1 MLTNF
6 FSNSKPFHFI
16 LISLLLFVGYTF
28 HNFQISSFD
37 NDFIWLIQLTFKF
50 GLYIILMLIFG
61 FIIKKNNLTQINSY
75 ALFIFI
81 CLLLLTP
88 NVFQNSKPILSTVF
102 ILLALRRILSFNSKK
117 NIQKKIL
124 DASLW
129 IGIAT
134 FFYFWSILFLLV
146 LYAALIQL
154 ASKNFKLFL
163 IPIIGMFVVFIIC
176 IIYFLYIDNNMYWY
190 TDYKNFTSFDF
201 SSYKLLKNFFSIF
214 VILSTIV
221 ISLVFKFLN
230 FKKTPL
236 KKKSKYWSIIFTL
249 ITGIIIVI
257 LTGQKNGVELI
268 FTIVPISIL
277 FSNFIEALQRK
288 WVSEMMLWF
297 ILIAPI
303 FLLFFLNLKP
313 S

>member
-134 FFYFWSILFLLV
+134 LFYFWSILFLLV

-163 IPIIGMFVVFIIC
+163 IPIIGIFLVFIIC
-176 IIYFLYIDNNMYWY
+176 TIYFLYLDNNMYWF
-190 TDYKNFTSFDF
+190 TDYENFTSFDF
-201 SSYKLLKNFFSIF
+201 SSYKLLKNFFSLF
-214 VILSTIV
+214 VILLMIV

-230 FKKTPL
+230 FTKTPL
-236 KKKSKYWSIIFTL
+236 RKKSKYWIIIFTL

-277 FSNFIEALQRK
+277 FSNFIEAVQRK

-297 ILIAPI
+297 ILVAPI
-303 FLLFFLNLKP
+303 FSYFF
-313 S
+313 

>member
-28 HNFQISSFD
+28 YNFQISSFE
-37 NDFIWLIQLTFKF
+37 NDFIRLIQLTFKF

-61 FIIKKNNLTQINSY
+61 FVIKKNNLTQINSY

-134 FFYFWSILFLLV
+134 LFYFWSILFLLV

-163 IPIIGMFVVFIIC
+163 IPIIGIFLVFIIC
-176 IIYFLYIDNNMYWY
+176 TIYFLYLDNNMYWY
-190 TDYKNFTSFDF
+190 KDYKNFTSFDF
-201 SSYKLLKNFFSIF
+201 SSFKLLKNFFSLF
-214 VILSTIV
+214 VILSMTV

-230 FKKTPL
+230 FTKTPL
-236 KKKSKYWSIIFTL
+236 RKKSKYWIIIFTL

-268 FTIVPISIL
+268 FTIAPISIL

-297 ILIAPI
+297 ILVAPI
-303 FLLFFLNLKP
+303 FSYFF
-313 S
+313 

>member
-28 HNFQISSFD
+28 HNFQISSLE

-75 ALFIFI
+75 ALFIFV

-134 FFYFWSILFLLV
+134 LFYFWSILFLLV
-146 LYAALIQL
+146 LYASLIQL

-163 IPIIGMFVVFIIC
+163 IPIIGMFLVFIIC
-176 IIYFLYIDNNMYWY
+176 TIYFLYLDNNMYWY
-190 TDYKNFTSFDF
+190 KDYKNFTSFDF
-201 SSYKLLKNFFSIF
+201 SSFKLLKNFFSLF
-214 VILSTIV
+214 VILSMTV

-230 FKKTPL
+230 FTKTPL
-236 KKKSKYWSIIFTL
+236 RKKSKYWIIIFTL
-249 ITGIIIVI
+249 STGIIIVI

-268 FTIVPISIL
+268 FTIAPISIL

-303 FLLFFLNLKP
+303 FCYFF
-313 S
+313 

>member
-28 HNFQISSFD
+28 HNFQISSFE

-88 NVFQNSKPILSTVF
+88 NIFQNSKSILSTVF

-134 FFYFWSILFLLV
+134 LFYFWSILFLLV

-154 ASKNFKLFL
+154 ASKDFKLFL

-176 IIYFLYIDNNMYWY
+176 TIYFLYLDNNMYWF
-190 TDYKNFTSFDF
+190 TDYENFTSFDF
-201 SSYKLLKNFFSIF
+201 SSYKLLKNFFSLF
-214 VILSTIV
+214 VILLMIV

-230 FKKTPL
+230 FTKTPL
-236 KKKSKYWSIIFTL
+236 RKKSKYWIIIFTL

-257 LTGQKNGVELI
+257 LTAQKNGIELI
-268 FTIVPISIL
+268 FTIAPISIL

-288 WVSEMMLWF
+288 WVSEVMLWF

-303 FLLFFLNLKP
+303 LSYFF
-313 S
+313 

>member
-28 HNFQISSFD
+28 YNFQFSSFE
-37 NDFIWLIQLTFKF
+37 NDFIRLIQLTFKF

-61 FIIKKNNLTQINSY
+61 FVIKKNNLTQINSY

-88 NVFQNSKPILSTVF
+88 NVFQNSKLILSTVF

-134 FFYFWSILFLLV
+134 LFYFWSILFLLV

-163 IPIIGMFVVFIIC
+163 IPIIGMFLVFIIC
-176 IIYFLYIDNNMYWY
+176 TIYFLYLDNNMYWY
-190 TDYKNFTSFDF
+190 KDYKNFTSFDF
-201 SSYKLLKNFFSIF
+201 SSFKLLKNFFSLF
-214 VILSTIV
+214 VIFSMTV
-221 ISLVFKFLN
+221 IN
-230 FKKTPL
+230 
-236 KKKSKYWSIIFTL
+236 
-249 ITGIIIVI
+249 
-257 LTGQKNGVELI
+257 
-268 FTIVPISIL
+268 
-277 FSNFIEALQRK
+277 
-288 WVSEMMLWF
+288 
-297 ILIAPI
+297 
-303 FLLFFLNLKP
+303 
-313 S
+313 

>member
-28 HNFQISSFD
+28 YNFQISSFE
-37 NDFIWLIQLTFKF
+37 NDFIRLIQLTFKF

-61 FIIKKNNLTQINSY
+61 FVIKKNNLTQINSY

-117 NIQKKIL
+117 NVQKKIL

-134 FFYFWSILFLLV
+134 LFYFWSILFLLV

-163 IPIIGMFVVFIIC
+163 IPIIGIFVVFIIC
-176 IIYFLYIDNNMYWY
+176 TIYFLYLDNNMYWY
-190 TDYKNFTSFDF
+190 TDHKNFTSFDF
-201 SSYKLLKNFFSIF
+201 SLYKLLKNFFSLF
-214 VILSTIV
+214 VILSMIV

-230 FKKTPL
+230 FTKTPL
-236 KKKSKYWSIIFTL
+236 RKKSKYWIIIFTL

-257 LTGQKNGVELI
+257 LTGQKNGIELI

-277 FSNFIEALQRK
+277 FSNFIEALQRE

-303 FLLFFLNLKP
+303 FSYFF
-313 S
+313 

>member
-28 HNFQISSFD
+28 YNFQFSSFE
-37 NDFIWLIQLTFKF
+37 NDFIRLIQLTFKF
-50 GLYIILMLIFG
+50 GLYIISMLIFS

-134 FFYFWSILFLLV
+134 LFYFWSILFLLV
-146 LYAALIQL
+146 LYASLIQL

-163 IPIIGMFVVFIIC
+163 IPIIGIFVVFIIC
-176 IIYFLYIDNNMYWY
+176 TIYFLYLDNNMYWY
-190 TDYKNFTSFDF
+190 TDHKNFTSFDF
-201 SSYKLLKNFFSIF
+201 SLYKLLKNFFSLF
-214 VILSTIV
+214 VILSMIV

-230 FKKTPL
+230 FTKTPL
-236 KKKSKYWSIIFTL
+236 RKKSKYWIIIFTL

-277 FSNFIEALQRK
+277 FSNFIEALQRE

-297 ILIAPI
+297 ILVAPI
-303 FLLFFLNLKP
+303 FSYFF
-313 S
+313 

>member
-61 FIIKKNNLTQINSY
+61 FVIKKNNLTQINSY

-134 FFYFWSILFLLV
+134 LFYFWSLLFFLV

-154 ASKNFKLFL
+154 ATKNYKLFL
-163 IPIIGMFVVFIIC
+163 IPIIVALIVFIFTTV
-176 IIYFLYIDNNMYWY
+176 YFLFLENNAYWY
-190 TDYKNFTSFDF
+190 LDYKKPVSFDF
-201 SSYKLLKNFFSIF
+201 SSYKSSKIAFSF
-214 VILSTIV
+214 LVILSMTG
-221 ISLVFKFLN
+221 ISIFSKILN
-230 FKKTPL
+230 FTKTPL
-236 KKKSKYWSIIFTL
+236 REKSKYWIIIFTL
-249 ITGIIIVI
+249 ITGILLVTI
-257 LTGQKNGVELI
+257 TSQKNGSELI
-268 FTIVPISIL
+268 FTVVPISIL
-277 FSNFIEALQRK
+277 FSNFIETLQRK
-288 WVSEMMLWF
+288 WISEIMLW
-297 ILIAPI
+297 LLVLAP
-303 FLLFFLNLKP
+303 FLSYFFKF
-313 S
+313 

>member
-28 HNFQISSFD
+28 HNFQISSFE

-75 ALFIFI
+75 ALFIFV

-134 FFYFWSILFLLV
+134 LFYFWSILFLLV

-176 IIYFLYIDNNMYWY
+176 TIYFLYLDNNMYWF
-190 TDYKNFTSFDF
+190 TDYENFTSFDF
-201 SSYKLLKNFFSIF
+201 SSYKLLKNFFSLF
-214 VILSTIV
+214 VILSMIV

-230 FKKTPL
+230 FTKTPL
-236 KKKSKYWSIIFTL
+236 RKKSKYWIIIFTL

-257 LTGQKNGVELI
+257 LTAQKNGIELI
-268 FTIVPISIL
+268 FTIAPISIL

-288 WVSEMMLWF
+288 WVSEVMLWF

-303 FLLFFLNLKP
+303 FSYFF
-313 S
+313 

>member
-28 HNFQISSFD
+28 HNFQISSFE

-75 ALFIFI
+75 ALFIFV

-88 NVFQNSKPILSTVF
+88 NAFQNSKPILSTVF

-134 FFYFWSILFLLV
+134 LFYFWSILFLLV

-154 ASKNFKLFL
+154 VSKNFKLFL

-176 IIYFLYIDNNMYWY
+176 TIYFLYLDNNTYWF
-190 TDYKNFTSFDF
+190 TDYENFISFDF
-201 SSYKLLKNFFSIF
+201 SSYKLLKNFFSLF
-214 VILSTIV
+214 VILSMIV

-230 FKKTPL
+230 FTKTPL
-236 KKKSKYWSIIFTL
+236 RKKSKYWIIIFTL

-257 LTGQKNGVELI
+257 LTAQKNGIELI

-288 WVSEMMLWF
+288 WVSEVMLWL

-303 FLLFFLNLKP
+303 FSYFF
-313 S
+313 

>member
-28 HNFQISSFD
+28 YNFQFSSFE
-37 NDFIWLIQLTFKF
+37 NDFIRLIQLTFKF

-61 FIIKKNNLTQINSY
+61 FVIKKNNLTQINSY

-88 NVFQNSKPILSTVF
+88 NVFQNSKLILSTVF

-134 FFYFWSILFLLV
+134 LFYFWSILFLLV

-163 IPIIGMFVVFIIC
+163 IPIIGMFLVFIIC
-176 IIYFLYIDNNMYWY
+176 TIYFLYLDNNMYWF
-190 TDYKNFTSFDF
+190 TDYENFISFDF
-201 SSYKLLKNFFSIF
+201 SSYKFLKNFFSLF
-214 VILSTIV
+214 VILSMIV

-230 FKKTPL
+230 FTKTPL
-236 KKKSKYWSIIFTL
+236 RKKSKYWIIIFTL

-257 LTGQKNGVELI
+257 LTAQKNGIELI

-288 WVSEMMLWF
+288 WVSEVMLWL

-303 FLLFFLNLKP
+303 FSYFF
-313 S
+313 

>member
-28 HNFQISSFD
+28 YNFQISSFE
-37 NDFIWLIQLTFKF
+37 NDFIRLIQLTFKF

-61 FIIKKNNLTQINSY
+61 FVIKKNNLTQINSY

-134 FFYFWSILFLLV
+134 FFYFWSILFLFV

-176 IIYFLYIDNNMYWY
+176 TIYFLYLDNNMYWY
-190 TDYKNFTSFDF
+190 KDYKIFSSFDF
-201 SSYKLLKNFFSIF
+201 SSFKLLKNFFSLF
-214 VILSTIV
+214 VILSMTV

-230 FKKTPL
+230 FTKTPL
-236 KKKSKYWSIIFTL
+236 RKKSKYWIIIFTL

-277 FSNFIEALQRK
+277 FSNFIEAVQRK
-288 WVSEMMLWF
+288 WASEMMLWF
-297 ILIAPI
+297 ILVAPI
-303 FLLFFLNLKP
+303 FSYFF
-313 S
+313 

>member
-6 FSNSKPFHFI
+6 FSNSKPFNFI

-28 HNFQISSFD
+28 HNFQISSFE

-75 ALFIFI
+75 ALFIFV
-81 CLLLLTP
+81 CLLLLMP
-88 NVFQNSKPILSTVF
+88 NVFQNSKPILSTGF

-134 FFYFWSILFLLV
+134 LFYFWSILFLLV

-176 IIYFLYIDNNMYWY
+176 TIYFLYLDNNMYWF
-190 TDYKNFTSFDF
+190 TDYENFTSFDF
-201 SSYKLLKNFFSIF
+201 SSYKLLKNFFSLF
-214 VILSTIV
+214 VILLMIV

-230 FKKTPL
+230 FTKTPL
-236 KKKSKYWSIIFTL
+236 RKKSKYWIIIFTL

-257 LTGQKNGVELI
+257 LTAQKNGIELI

-288 WVSEMMLWF
+288 WVSEVMLWL

-303 FLLFFLNLKP
+303 FSYFF
-313 S
+313 

>member
-28 HNFQISSFD
+28 YNFQISSFE
-37 NDFIWLIQLTFKF
+37 NDFIRLIQLTFKF

-61 FIIKKNNLTQINSY
+61 FVIKKNNLTQINSY

-134 FFYFWSILFLLV
+134 LFYFWSILFLLV

-163 IPIIGMFVVFIIC
+163 IPIIGMFLVFIIC
-176 IIYFLYIDNNMYWY
+176 TIYFLYLDNNMYWY
-190 TDYKNFTSFDF
+190 KDYKIFSSFDF
-201 SSYKLLKNFFSIF
+201 SSFKLLKNFFSLF
-214 VILSTIV
+214 VILSMTV

-230 FKKTPL
+230 FTKTPL
-236 KKKSKYWSIIFTL
+236 RKKSKYWIIIFTL

-277 FSNFIEALQRK
+277 FSNFIEAVQRK

-297 ILIAPI
+297 ILVAPI
-303 FLLFFLNLKP
+303 FSYFF
-313 S
+313 

>member
-28 HNFQISSFD
+28 YNFQISSFE
-37 NDFIWLIQLTFKF
+37 NDFIRLIQLTFKF
-50 GLYIILMLIFG
+50 GLYIISMLIFS

-134 FFYFWSILFLLV
+134 LFCFWSILFLLV

-163 IPIIGMFVVFIIC
+163 IPIIGIFVVFIIC
-176 IIYFLYIDNNMYWY
+176 TIYFLYLDNNMYWY
-190 TDYKNFTSFDF
+190 TDHKNFTSFDF
-201 SSYKLLKNFFSIF
+201 SLYKLLKNFFLLF
-214 VILSTIV
+214 VILSMIV

-230 FKKTPL
+230 FTKTPL
-236 KKKSKYWSIIFTL
+236 RKKSKYWIIIFTL

-277 FSNFIEALQRK
+277 FSNFIEALQRE

-303 FLLFFLNLKP
+303 FSYFF
-313 S
+313 

>member
-28 HNFQISSFD
+28 YNFQISSFE
-37 NDFIWLIQLTFKF
+37 NDFIRLIQLTFKF
-50 GLYIILMLIFG
+50 GLYIISMLIFS

-134 FFYFWSILFLLV
+134 LFYFWSILFLLV

-163 IPIIGMFVVFIIC
+163 IPIIGIFVVFIIC
-176 IIYFLYIDNNMYWY
+176 TIYFLYLDNNMYWY
-190 TDYKNFTSFDF
+190 TDHKNFTSFDF
-201 SSYKLLKNFFSIF
+201 SLYKLLKNFFSLF
-214 VILSTIV
+214 VILSMIV

-230 FKKTPL
+230 FTKTPL
-236 KKKSKYWSIIFTL
+236 RKKSKYWIIIFTL

-288 WVSEMMLWF
+288 WLSEMMLWF

-303 FLLFFLNLKP
+303 FCYFF
-313 S
+313 

>member
-28 HNFQISSFD
+28 HNFQISSFE

-75 ALFIFI
+75 ALFIFV

-88 NVFQNSKPILSTVF
+88 NVFQNSKPILLTVF
-102 ILLALRRILSFNSKK
+102 ILLALRRILSFSSKK

-134 FFYFWSILFLLV
+134 LFYFWSILFLLV

-201 SSYKLLKNFFSIF
+201 SSYKLLKNFFSLF
-214 VILSTIV
+214 VILLMIV

-230 FKKTPL
+230 FTKTPL
-236 KKKSKYWSIIFTL
+236 RKKSKYWIIIFTL
-249 ITGIIIVI
+249 ITWIIIVI
-257 LTGQKNGVELI
+257 LTAQKNGIELI
-268 FTIVPISIL
+268 FTIAPISIL

-288 WVSEMMLWF
+288 WVSEVMLWF

-303 FLLFFLNLKP
+303 LSYFF
-313 S
+313 

>member
-28 HNFQISSFD
+28 YNFQISSFE

-117 NIQKKIL
+117 NVQKKIL

-134 FFYFWSILFLLV
+134 LFYFWSILFLLV

-176 IIYFLYIDNNMYWY
+176 TIYFLYLDNNMYWY
-190 TDYKNFTSFDF
+190 TDHKNFTSFDF
-201 SSYKLLKNFFSIF
+201 SLYKLLKNFFSLF
-214 VILSTIV
+214 VILSMTV

-230 FKKTPL
+230 FTKTPL
-236 KKKSKYWSIIFTL
+236 RKKSKYWIIIFTL

-288 WVSEMMLWF
+288 WVSEVMLWF

-303 FLLFFLNLKP
+303 FSYFF
-313 S
+313 

>member
-28 HNFQISSFD
+28 YNFQISSFE
-37 NDFIWLIQLTFKF
+37 NDFIRLIQLTFKF

-61 FIIKKNNLTQINSY
+61 FVIKKNNLTQINSY

-134 FFYFWSILFLLV
+134 LFYFWSILFLLV

-163 IPIIGMFVVFIIC
+163 IPILLLQLLL
-176 IIYFLYIDNNMYWY
+176 IYNIRR
-190 TDYKNFTSFDF
+190 
-201 SSYKLLKNFFSIF
+201 LLNRIRD
-214 VILSTIV
+214 
-221 ISLVFKFLN
+221 ISL
-230 FKKTPL
+230 
-236 KKKSKYWSIIFTL
+236 
-249 ITGIIIVI
+249 
-257 LTGQKNGVELI
+257 
-268 FTIVPISIL
+268 
-277 FSNFIEALQRK
+277 
-288 WVSEMMLWF
+288 
-297 ILIAPI
+297 
-303 FLLFFLNLKP
+303 
-313 S
+313 

>member
-28 HNFQISSFD
+28 HNFQISSFE

-75 ALFIFI
+75 ALFIFV

-134 FFYFWSILFLLV
+134 LFYFWSILFLLV

-176 IIYFLYIDNNMYWY
+176 TIYFLYLDNNMYWF
-190 TDYKNFTSFDF
+190 TDYENFTSFDF
-201 SSYKLLKNFFSIF
+201 SSYKLLKNFFSLF
-214 VILSTIV
+214 VILSMIV

-230 FKKTPL
+230 FTKTPL
-236 KKKSKYWSIIFTL
+236 RKKSKYWIIIFTL

-257 LTGQKNGVELI
+257 LTAQKNGIELI

-288 WVSEMMLWF
+288 WVSEVMLWF

-303 FLLFFLNLKP
+303 FSYFF
-313 S
+313 

>member
-201 SSYKLLKNFFSIF
+201 SSYKLLKNFFSLF

-236 KKKSKYWSIIFTL
+236 KKKSKYWIIIFTL

-303 FLLFFLNLKP
+303 FCYFF
-313 S
+313 

>member
-6 FSNSKPFHFI
+6 FGNSKPFHFI

-28 HNFQISSFD
+28 YNFQISSFE
-37 NDFIWLIQLTFKF
+37 NDFIRLIQLTFKF
-50 GLYIILMLIFG
+50 GLYIISMLIFS

-117 NIQKKIL
+117 NVQKKIL

-134 FFYFWSILFLLV
+134 LFYFWSILFLLV
-146 LYAALIQL
+146 LYASLIQL

-163 IPIIGMFVVFIIC
+163 IPIIGIFVVFIIC
-176 IIYFLYIDNNMYWY
+176 TIYFLYLDNNMYWY
-190 TDYKNFTSFDF
+190 KDYKNFTSLYF
-201 SSYKLLKNFFSIF
+201 SSFKLLKNFFSLF
-214 VILSTIV
+214 VILSMTV

-230 FKKTPL
+230 FTKTPL
-236 KKKSKYWSIIFTL
+236 RKKSKYWIIIFTL

-288 WVSEMMLWF
+288 WLSEMMLWF

-303 FLLFFLNLKP
+303 FCYFF
-313 S
+313 

>member
-28 HNFQISSFD
+28 HNFQISSFE

-75 ALFIFI
+75 ALFIFV

-102 ILLALRRILSFNSKK
+102 ILLALRRILSFSSKK

-134 FFYFWSILFLLV
+134 LFYFWSILFLLV

-201 SSYKLLKNFFSIF
+201 SSYKLLKNFFSLF
-214 VILSTIV
+214 VILLMIA

-230 FKKTPL
+230 FTKTPL
-236 KKKSKYWSIIFTL
+236 RKKSKYWIIIFTL

-257 LTGQKNGVELI
+257 LTAQKNGIELI
-268 FTIVPISIL
+268 YTIVPISIL

-288 WVSEMMLWF
+288 WVSEVMLWF

-303 FLLFFLNLKP
+303 FSYFF
-313 S
+313 

>member
-16 LISLLLFVGYTF
+16 LITLLLFVGYTF
-28 HNFQISSFD
+28 YNFQILNSEF
-37 NDFIWLIQLTFKF
+37 DFIELVQLTFKF
-50 GLYIILMLIFG
+50 GLYIILMLVLA
-61 FIIKKNNLTQINSY
+61 FIIKKNNLTQINTY

-88 NVFQNSKPILSTVF
+88 NVFQNSNPILSTVF

-129 IGIAT
+129 IGVAT

-163 IPIIGMFVVFIIC
+163 IPIIGLVVVFIFFT
-176 IIYFLYIDNNMYWY
+176 IYFLYLDNNLYCY
-190 TDYKNFTSFDF
+190 KDYKKLISFEF
-201 SSYKLLKNFFSIF
+201 SSYKPFKNFFSLL
-214 VILSTIV
+214 VILLITV
-221 ISLVFKFLN
+221 ISLVFKVLN
-230 FKKTPL
+230 FRKTPL
-236 KKKSKYWSIIFTL
+236 RKKSKYWIIIFTL
-249 ITGIIIVI
+249 ITGIILVLI
-257 LTGQKNGVELI
+257 TGQKNGVELI

-277 FSNFIEALQRK
+277 FSNFIEALQRG

-297 ILIAPI
+297 LLLAPI
-303 FLLFFLNLKP
+303 FSYFF
-313 S
+313 

>member
-28 HNFQISSFD
+28 YNFQISSFE
-37 NDFIWLIQLTFKF
+37 NDFIRLIQLTFKF
-50 GLYIILMLIFG
+50 GLYIISMLIFS

-134 FFYFWSILFLLV
+134 LFCFWSILFLLV

-163 IPIIGMFVVFIIC
+163 IPIIGIFVVFIIC
-176 IIYFLYIDNNMYWY
+176 TIYFLYLDNNMYWF
-190 TDYKNFTSFDF
+190 TDYENFISFDF
-201 SSYKLLKNFFSIF
+201 SSYKLLKNFFSLF
-214 VILSTIV
+214 VILSMTV

-230 FKKTPL
+230 FTKTPL
-236 KKKSKYWSIIFTL
+236 RKKSKYWIIIFTL

-257 LTGQKNGVELI
+257 LTGQKNGIELI

-277 FSNFIEALQRK
+277 FSNFIEALQRE

-303 FLLFFLNLKP
+303 FSYFF
-313 S
+313 

>member
-28 HNFQISSFD
+28 YNFQISSFE
-37 NDFIWLIQLTFKF
+37 NDFIRLIQLTFKF

-61 FIIKKNNLTQINSY
+61 FVIKKNNLTQINSY

-134 FFYFWSILFLLV
+134 LFYFWSILFLFV

-163 IPIIGMFVVFIIC
+163 IPIIGMFLVFIIC
-176 IIYFLYIDNNMYWY
+176 TIYFLYLDNNMYWY
-190 TDYKNFTSFDF
+190 KDYKIFSSFDF
-201 SSYKLLKNFFSIF
+201 SSFKLLKNFFSLF
-214 VILSTIV
+214 VILSMTV

-230 FKKTPL
+230 FTKTPL
-236 KKKSKYWSIIFTL
+236 RKKSKYWIIIFTL

-297 ILIAPI
+297 ILVAPI
-303 FLLFFLNLKP
+303 FSYFF
-313 S
+313 

>member
-28 HNFQISSFD
+28 YNFQISSFE
-37 NDFIWLIQLTFKF
+37 NDFIRLIQLTFKF

-61 FIIKKNNLTQINSY
+61 FVIKKNNLTQINSY

-134 FFYFWSILFLLV
+134 LFYFWSILFLLV

-176 IIYFLYIDNNMYWY
+176 TIYFLYLDNNMYWF
-190 TDYKNFTSFDF
+190 TDYENFTSFDF
-201 SSYKLLKNFFSIF
+201 SSYKLLKNFFSLF
-214 VILSTIV
+214 VILSMTV

-230 FKKTPL
+230 FTKTPL
-236 KKKSKYWSIIFTL
+236 RKKSKYWIIIFTL

-277 FSNFIEALQRK
+277 FSNFIEAVQRK

-297 ILIAPI
+297 ILVAPI
-303 FLLFFLNLKP
+303 FSYFF
-313 S
+313 

>member
-28 HNFQISSFD
+28 YNFQISSFE
-37 NDFIWLIQLTFKF
+37 NDFIRLIQLTFKF

-61 FIIKKNNLTQINSY
+61 FVIKKNNLTQINSY

-134 FFYFWSILFLLV
+134 LFYFWSILFLLV

-163 IPIIGMFVVFIIC
+163 IPIIGIFLVFIIC
-176 IIYFLYIDNNMYWY
+176 TIYFLYLDNNMYWY
-190 TDYKNFTSFDF
+190 KDYKNFTSFDF
-201 SSYKLLKNFFSIF
+201 SSFKLLKNFFSLF
-214 VILSTIV
+214 VILSMTV

-230 FKKTPL
+230 FTKTPL
-236 KKKSKYWSIIFTL
+236 RKKSKYWIIIFTL

-288 WVSEMMLWF
+288 WLSEMMLWF

-303 FLLFFLNLKP
+303 FCYFF
-313 S
+313 

>member
-28 HNFQISSFD
+28 YNFQFSSFE
-37 NDFIWLIQLTFKF
+37 NDFIRLIQLTFKF

-61 FIIKKNNLTQINSY
+61 FVIKKNNLTQINSY

-134 FFYFWSILFLLV
+134 LFYFWSILFLLV

-163 IPIIGMFVVFIIC
+163 IPIIGMFLVFIIC
-176 IIYFLYIDNNMYWY
+176 TIYFLYLDNNMYWY
-190 TDYKNFTSFDF
+190 KDHKNFTSFDF
-201 SSYKLLKNFFSIF
+201 SSFKLLKNFFSLF
-214 VILSTIV
+214 VILSMTV

-230 FKKTPL
+230 FTKTPL
-236 KKKSKYWSIIFTL
+236 RKKSKYWIIIFTL

-277 FSNFIEALQRK
+277 FSNFIEALQRE

-297 ILIAPI
+297 ILVAPI
-303 FLLFFLNLKP
+303 FSYFF
-313 S
+313 

>member
-28 HNFQISSFD
+28 HNFQISSFE

-61 FIIKKNNLTQINSY
+61 FILKKNNLTQINSY
-75 ALFIFI
+75 ALFIFV

-134 FFYFWSILFLLV
+134 LFYFWSILFLLV

-176 IIYFLYIDNNMYWY
+176 TIYFLYLDNNMYWY
-190 TDYKNFTSFDF
+190 TDHKNFTSFDF
-201 SSYKLLKNFFSIF
+201 SLYKLLKNFFSLF
-214 VILSTIV
+214 VILSMIV

-230 FKKTPL
+230 FTKTPL
-236 KKKSKYWSIIFTL
+236 RKKSKYWIIIFTL

-257 LTGQKNGVELI
+257 LTAQKNGIELI

-288 WVSEMMLWF
+288 WVSEVMLWF

-303 FLLFFLNLKP
+303 FSYFF
-313 S
+313 

>member
-28 HNFQISSFD
+28 HNFQISSFE

-75 ALFIFI
+75 ALFIFV

-134 FFYFWSILFLLV
+134 LFYFWSILFLLV

-176 IIYFLYIDNNMYWY
+176 TIYFLYLDNNMYWF
-190 TDYKNFTSFDF
+190 TDYENFISFDF
-201 SSYKLLKNFFSIF
+201 SSYKLLKNFFLLF
-214 VILSTIV
+214 VILSMIV

-230 FKKTPL
+230 FTKTPL
-236 KKKSKYWSIIFTL
+236 RKKSKYWIIIFTL

-257 LTGQKNGVELI
+257 LTAQKNGIELI

-288 WVSEMMLWF
+288 WVSEVMLWF

-303 FLLFFLNLKP
+303 FSYFF
-313 S
+313 

>member
-28 HNFQISSFD
+28 YNFQISSFE
-37 NDFIWLIQLTFKF
+37 NDFIRLIQLTFKF

-61 FIIKKNNLTQINSY
+61 FVIKKNNLTQINSY

-134 FFYFWSILFLLV
+134 LFYFWSILFLLV

-163 IPIIGMFVVFIIC
+163 IPIIGIFLVFIIC
-176 IIYFLYIDNNMYWY
+176 TIYFLYLDNNMYWY
-190 TDYKNFTSFDF
+190 KDYKNFISFDF
-201 SSYKLLKNFFSIF
+201 SSFKLLKNFFSLF
-214 VILSTIV
+214 VILSMTV

-230 FKKTPL
+230 FTKTPL
-236 KKKSKYWSIIFTL
+236 RKKSKYWIIIFTL

-277 FSNFIEALQRK
+277 FSNFIEAVQRK

-297 ILIAPI
+297 ILVAPI
-303 FLLFFLNLKP
+303 FSYFF
-313 S
+313 

>member
-28 HNFQISSFD
+28 YNFQISSFE
-37 NDFIWLIQLTFKF
+37 NDFIRLIQLTFKF

-61 FIIKKNNLTQINSY
+61 FVIKKNNLTQINSY

-134 FFYFWSILFLLV
+134 LFYFWSILFLLV

-163 IPIIGMFVVFIIC
+163 IPIIGIFLVFIIC
-176 IIYFLYIDNNMYWY
+176 TIYFLYLDNNMYWY
-190 TDYKNFTSFDF
+190 KDYKNFTSFDF
-201 SSYKLLKNFFSIF
+201 SSFKLLKNFFSLF
-214 VILSTIV
+214 VIFSMTV

-230 FKKTPL
+230 FTKTPL
-236 KKKSKYWSIIFTL
+236 RKKSKYWIIIFTL

-288 WVSEMMLWF
+288 WVSEMMLWV
-297 ILIAPI
+297 ILVAPI
-303 FLLFFLNLKP
+303 FSYFF
-313 S
+313 

>member
-28 HNFQISSFD
+28 HNFQISSYE

-75 ALFIFI
+75 ALFIFV

-88 NVFQNSKPILSTVF
+88 NAFQNSKPILSTVF

-134 FFYFWSILFLLV
+134 LFYFWSILFLLV

-154 ASKNFKLFL
+154 VSKNFKLFL

-176 IIYFLYIDNNMYWY
+176 TIYFLYLDNNTYWF
-190 TDYKNFTSFDF
+190 TDYENFISFDF
-201 SSYKLLKNFFSIF
+201 SSYKLLKNFFSLF
-214 VILSTIV
+214 VILSMIV
-221 ISLVFKFLN
+221 LSLVFKFLN
-230 FKKTPL
+230 FTKTPL
-236 KKKSKYWSIIFTL
+236 RKKSKYWIIIFTL

-257 LTGQKNGVELI
+257 LTAQKNGIELI

-288 WVSEMMLWF
+288 WVSEVMLWL

-303 FLLFFLNLKP
+303 FSYFF
-313 S
+313 

>member
-28 HNFQISSFD
+28 YNFQFSSFE
-37 NDFIWLIQLTFKF
+37 NDFIRLIQLTFKF

-61 FIIKKNNLTQINSY
+61 FVIKKNNLTQINSY

-134 FFYFWSILFLLV
+134 LFYFWSILFLLV
-146 LYAALIQL
+146 LYASLIQL

-163 IPIIGMFVVFIIC
+163 IPIIGMFLVFIIC
-176 IIYFLYIDNNMYWY
+176 TIYFLYLDNNMYWY
-190 TDYKNFTSFDF
+190 KDHKNFTSFDF
-201 SSYKLLKNFFSIF
+201 SSFKLLKNFFSLF
-214 VILSTIV
+214 VILSMTV

-230 FKKTPL
+230 FTKTPL
-236 KKKSKYWSIIFTL
+236 RKKSKYWIIIFTL

-277 FSNFIEALQRK
+277 FSNFIEALQRE

-303 FLLFFLNLKP
+303 FSYFF
-313 S
+313 